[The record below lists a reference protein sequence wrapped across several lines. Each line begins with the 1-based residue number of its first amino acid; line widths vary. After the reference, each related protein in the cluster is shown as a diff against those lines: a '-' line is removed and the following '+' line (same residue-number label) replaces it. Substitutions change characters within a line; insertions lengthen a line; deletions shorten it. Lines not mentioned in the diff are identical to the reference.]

1 MMQFKSKKEHI
12 LLHIFN
18 MYNSKSSSQQNLAHK
33 ESMEISQIFPLS
45 QSTYQNH

>member
-1 MMQFKSKKEHI
+1 MMQFKSKNENI

-18 MYNSKSSSQQNLAHK
+18 MYNSKTSSQQNLAYK
-33 ESMEISQIFPLS
+33 QSMKISQTFPLS